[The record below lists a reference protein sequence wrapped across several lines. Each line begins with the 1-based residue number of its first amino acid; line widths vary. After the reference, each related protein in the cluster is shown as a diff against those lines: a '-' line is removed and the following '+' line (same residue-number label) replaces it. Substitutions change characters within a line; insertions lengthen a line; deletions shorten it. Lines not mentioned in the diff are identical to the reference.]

1 MSVVV
6 LALLGGL
13 WAFILAPRAL
23 RAWRQGRPMTTVDSF
38 EYRMSILS
46 SARSGRH
53 QAARD
58 RLMPAQP
65 VLSASQARRAR
76 LVARRRAVVTTL
88 AVAAVNLVAAA
99 IVFGGTL
106 WVASI
111 LAVSVLA
118 GYVAMLAQLE
128 ARRTR
133 ARRTVRRVPRAPAPR
148 MHPMYSSVETL
159 DAQGA

>member
-13 WAFILAPRAL
+13 WACILAPRAL

-53 QAARD
+53 RAPRGL
-58 RLMPAQP
+58 LMPAQP
-65 VLSASQARRAR
+65 APSASKARRAR
-76 LVARRRAVVTTL
+76 LVARRRVVLTTL
-88 AVAAVNLVAAA
+88 AVVAVNLVAAA
-99 IVFGGTL
+99 VVFGGTL
-106 WVASI
+106 WLPSV
-111 LAVSVLA
+111 LAVSALV
-118 GYVAMLAQLE
+118 GYVAVLAQLE

-133 ARRTVRRVPRAPAPR
+133 ARRTVRRLPRARASQ
-148 MHPMYSSVETL
+148 MHPVYSSVESL
-159 DAQGA
+159 DAQSA